1 MGSGLET
8 SADDIASLA
17 FKEFQAKQKSSAS
30 GEAGYVPPAS
40 DISAFKADEASTGTL
55 TRGQLLEGI
64 AKEAEEQK
72 ACKGP
77 MEPAEYRRRQEL
89 AARPELAE
97 TPASALLAEP
107 EKRSTP
113 LSYEELLRRYHQP
126 PAVPARSEED
136 KVSQSQMDE
145 FGKAPGA
152 EMQRLEMLK
161 DMARSQMPAV
171 DSEGLPSKTI
181 EHYTF
186 ADGEDSVSFSINL
199 DKDLFD
205 GAASFLKENNQVKV
219 SCRATSLDIRIQDV
233 PVSLVAPETLVEWKL
248 TLSPLYSRV
257 EPLLTTHKVRGGKVS
272 VRLVKSKV
280 GPWKKGVKY

>member
-1 MGSGLET
+1 MGGGLET
-8 SADDIASLA
+8 SDIASLA

-30 GEAGYVPPAS
+30 GGAGYGPSA
-40 DISAFKADEASTGTL
+40 ISAFKADEASTGTL
-55 TRGQLLEGI
+55 TREQLLQGI
-64 AKEAEEQK
+64 AKEAKEQK

-113 LSYEELLRRYHQP
+113 LSYEELRRYHQP
-126 PAVPARSEED
+126 PAVKARSEED
-136 KVSQSQMDE
+136 KVSQSQDE
-145 FGKAPGA
+145 FGKAPGD

-161 DMARSQMPAV
+161 GMARSQMPAV

-186 ADGEDSVSFSINL
+186 ADGEDSVSFSISL

-205 GAASFLKENNQVKV
+205 GAASFLKESNQVKV

-257 EPLLTTHKVRGGKVS
+257 EPLLTTYKVRGGKCQ
-272 VRLVKSKV
+272 
-280 GPWKKGVKY
+280 